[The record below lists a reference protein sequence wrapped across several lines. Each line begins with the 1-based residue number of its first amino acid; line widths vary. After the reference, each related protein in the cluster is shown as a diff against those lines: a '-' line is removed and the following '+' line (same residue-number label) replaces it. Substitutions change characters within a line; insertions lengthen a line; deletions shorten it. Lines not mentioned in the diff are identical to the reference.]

1 MSGFITN
8 HDVEVIAELPAGS
21 QIIGE
26 VGLDTSA
33 NTIKID
39 PANNTVTF
47 GGYSGSM
54 QTTAVTVGTSAVALP
69 ASTLTDRKTIFLQ
82 NNSNTTI
89 YLGGSAVT
97 TADGIKVLKGDSFSI
112 DIGSVVLYAIAGS
125 AGNEVRVMEIS

>member
-26 VGLDTSA
+26 VGLD
-33 NTIKID
+33 
-39 PANNTVTF
+39 
-47 GGYSGSM
+47 
-54 QTTAVTVGTSAVALP
+54 TTAVTVGTSAVALP